1 MAKVTIAGARIT
13 KGLTQEQLAREI
25 GVSRSA
31 VQKWESGRADI
42 RFKHLKA
49 ISQITGF
56 DIDDFLMP
64 EKYAK
69 CAQNGNI

>member
-1 MAKVTIAGARIT
+1 MGKVTIAGARIT

-31 VQKWESGRADI
+31 VQKWESGKADI
-42 RFKHLKA
+42 RFRHLKA
-49 ISQITGF
+49 ISDITGI

-64 EKYAK
+64 KEYA
-69 CAQNGNI
+69 